1 MAKLKEEL
9 NGITKEFLD
18 RRNALYIDTEG
29 ARKRGTR
36 ITVIVLADGPGLA
49 ELSLTYVVKNAWWMP
64 HYDLRAS
71 IANDSKSQSK
81 VSLHYRASIS
91 QKTGEDWGGVQLTLS
106 TASPLLGTE
115 VPTLAPYWIG
125 SQSSYK
131 RALGH
136 DYERTSRS
144 PPMMV
149 IVPEPIQVPPPN
161 TPTDDRRTRRGS
173 RSSRSWSPPPPP
185 MQQQT
190 AVPMDSFASVP
201 KPPGFFRG
209 MESNAAEGAVS
220 TTFSIPGLSTIPSDS
235 DKEKQTHKVT
245 IAELQ
250 FDLVELEWITVPKD
264 TSSVFLRC
272 KVKNNSKFVLLSGQ
286 ANIFLNGSFEAKSS
300 IPVSSMNLFTTFVAL
315 KVQNIISH

>member
-9 NGITKEFLD
+9 NGITMEFLD
-18 RRNALYIDTEG
+18 RRNALHIDSEN

-36 ITVIVLADGPGLA
+36 VTVIVLADNSGLA

-91 QKTGEDWGGVQLTLS
+91 QKTGEDWSGVQLTLS
-106 TASPLLGTE
+106 TASPILGTE

-125 SQSSYK
+125 PQQSYK
-131 RALGH
+131 RASGH
-136 DYERTSRS
+136 VYERTSRS

-149 IVPEPIQVPPPN
+149 IVPETIRVPPPN
-161 TPTDDRRTRRGS
+161 TLTDDRRTWHGS
-173 RSSRSWSPPPPP
+173 RSSRSRSPSPSP

-190 AVPMDSFASVP
+190 AVLMDSFASVP
-201 KPPGFFRG
+201 EPPGFFRG

-220 TTFSIPGLSTIPSDS
+220 TTFSIPGLSIIPSDS
-235 DKEKQTHKVT
+235 DKEKQTHKVS

-272 KVKNNSKFVLLSGQ
+272 KVKNNSKYMLLSGQ
-286 ANIFLNGSFEAKSS
+286 ANIFLNGSFVAKSF
-300 IPVSSMNLFTTFVAL
+300 IPVSSMNSYTTFLTL
-315 KVQNIISH
+315 KF